1 LKLPPEERTRDLG
14 LLVLRV
20 GVGAAF
26 MAHGWPK
33 LAGGAAKWE
42 DIGGAMAHLGLDFAP
57 TMWGFLAACNE
68 FFGGLMLALGLGFR
82 LACLMLLST
91 MMVATTMHLRQGDS
105 FGKTSHA
112 LESAVL
118 FASLFLI
125 GAGKWAAD
133 RKITRR

>member
-1 LKLPPEERTRDLG
+1 LKLPPEERTRDIG

-20 GVGAAF
+20 GVGACF

-33 LAGGAAKWE
+33 LAGGAARWE
-42 DIGGAMAHLGLDFAP
+42 KLGGAMAELGLDFAP
-57 TMWGFLAACNE
+57 TMWGLLAACSE

-91 MMVATTMHLRQGDS
+91 MVVASTMHLRQGDG
-105 FGKTSHA
+105 FGKSSHA
-112 LESAVL
+112 IESAIL
-118 FASLFLI
+118 FASLFLV

-133 RKITRR
+133 KRIGKR

>member
-1 LKLPPEERTRDLG
+1 MKLPPAESTRDLG

-20 GVGAAF
+20 GIGASF

-42 DIGGAMAHLGLDFAP
+42 DLGGAMAHLGLDFAP

-82 LACLMLLST
+82 LACLMLAST
-91 MMVATTMHLRQGDS
+91 LAVATTMHLREGDG
-105 FGKTSHA
+105 FGRASHA
-112 LESAVL
+112 IESLIL
-118 FASLFLI
+118 FVSLFFV
-125 GAGKWAAD
+125 GAGKWALD
-133 RKITRR
+133 RKLAR